1 MWGQPRTGT
10 RHRSPWLEELLG
22 CQRGLS
28 PSLLAQGFP
37 AAGTPSTE
45 RCRRCGGA
53 AASPPLSGRR
63 EGSEHPRFPSR
74 KHSRH
79 SGGAPGRVEMG
90 MVENVLPAVG
100 VSIPFHPAQRRKRP
114 GGDRGLGTPSKK
126 KKIPPTGHNPLN
138 DYYFFH
144 SAMKPRIQ
152 SANGGHF
159 EQPRA
164 GHPHTPSQSLPGQA
178 PISSAGE
185 S

>member
-74 KHSRH
+74 KHTRH
-79 SGGAPGRVEMG
+79 SGGAPGRVETG
-90 MVENVLPAVG
+90 MVENVLPVVG
-100 VSIPFHPAQRRKRP
+100 VSIPFHPAQRSKRP
-114 GGDRGLGTPSKK
+114 GGDGLGTPSKIK
-126 KKIPPTGHNPLN
+126 SFQWCTTPLIIFF
-138 DYYFFH
+138 FFH

-159 EQPRA
+159 EQFGA
-164 GHPHTPSQSLPGQA
+164 GHPHAPSQPLPGRV